1 MARLHPLLLACL
13 LAVLPA
19 QADETYTA
27 SIDQWHGQRVAR
39 LTTADGWL
47 TLVGRGFLKEGANT
61 VGSAAGNDIVLP
73 SGPARLGVFTLDIK
87 ADRVTADF
95 GADTAARVDGRAP
108 VSNEQ
113 LQHDGAGKPTA
124 VTCGTL
130 TITVIRRGERTG
142 LRTRDSASAARTN
155 FAGIQRFP
163 VDPAWRITAKWVPF
177 EQGRKIKVENVIGQ
191 VSEENAPGK
200 AVFEKD
206 GATWEL
212 IPTGDD
218 DQLFFVLR
226 DATSGKETYGASR
239 FLVADAPKDGTVILD
254 FNKLYNPPCA
264 FTDHATCP
272 LPIPE
277 NRLKLAIRAGEKRY
291 EGEPAH

>member
-1 MARLHPLLLACL
+1 MLRRLALLLSLMLGL
-13 LAVLPA
+13 LPLH
-19 QADETYTA
+19 ADATYTA
-27 SIDQWHGQRVAR
+27 SIDQWHRERVAR
-39 LTTADGWL
+39 LTTPDGWL
-47 TLVGRGFLKEGANT
+47 TLVGRDFMKEGANT

-73 SGPARLGVFTLDIK
+73 SSPARLGIFTLDSK
-87 ADRVTADF
+87 ADRVTATF
-95 GADTAARVDGRAP
+95 EAGVGAKVDGREP

-124 VTCGTL
+124 ISCGSLTL
-130 TITVIRRGERTG
+130 TVIRRGERTG
-142 LRTRDSASAARTN
+142 LRTRDSASEARAK
-155 FAGIQRFP
+155 FAGIRRFP
-163 VDPAWRITAKWVPF
+163 VDPAWRIVAKWVPF
-177 EQGRKIKVENVIGQ
+177 PEGKKIKVENVIGQ
-191 VSEENAPGK
+191 ISEENSPGK

-239 FLVADAPKDGTVILD
+239 FLVADAPKDGTVVLD

-291 EGEPAH
+291 EGEAAH